1 MFSTGL
7 HLTHVQ
13 ATHIHM
19 CTHTHTR
26 HNFQGSIVLENEQT
40 QLIFKMIDRNYL
52 VALLVTK
59 VVFVFFVFLRT
70 FSIPFVVIGR
80 EELVQFDVFEV

>member
-1 MFSTGL
+1 MYRHGHL
-7 HLTHVQ
+7 HILPADTHTHVR
-13 ATHIHM
+13 
-19 CTHTHTR
+19 THTR

-59 VVFVFFVFLRT
+59 VVFVFFGFCCCCCFENILHAVCGYRK
-70 FSIPFVVIGR
+70 GR
-80 EELVQFDVFEV
+80 AGAI